1 MKITMEFKGLDELQR
16 KMEEL
21 ASSSEITKTNK
32 KIYQKAADITKPVME
47 HNMAR
52 SGNNARSG
60 RKGYR
65 PPGHAADNI
74 PLKVTT
80 KKGVVGW
87 EKLTDAADFFYMKFV
102 EWGTTKQP
110 PQDFIY
116 NTLSETNGKYG
127 EIAEQ
132 EYKALLSSK
141 LKG

>member
-1 MKITMEFKGLDELQR
+1 MKITMDFKGLDELQR

-21 ASSSEITKTNK
+21 ASSSEISKTNK
-32 KIYQKAADITKPVME
+32 KIYQKAADVTKPVME
-47 HNMAR
+47 SNMAR